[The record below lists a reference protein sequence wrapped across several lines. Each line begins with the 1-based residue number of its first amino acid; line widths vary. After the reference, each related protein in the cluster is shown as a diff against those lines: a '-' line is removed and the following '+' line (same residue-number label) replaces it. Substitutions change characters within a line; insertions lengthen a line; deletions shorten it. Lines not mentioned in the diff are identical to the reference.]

1 MRDVVASVLA
11 PRAFSRV
18 LWGGIAGVLV
28 VAVVDAALGSEAVLA
43 AALAVVALL
52 VALTGRHG
60 DTLVIAGAALAVAA
74 VSGAWN
80 GWDVPW
86 LVSLCVV
93 AACAIIAVLVALLRL
108 SAIVTAR
115 RLELLRGL
123 LELADEPAGVS
134 ELSSRLLALLVPAF
148 ADEGRIDLDAAGG
161 ARGEPGAVVLPLRAR
176 GMPFGTLQLTLG
188 PSGRR
193 YTAADLRFADLVAGR
208 VAVVLDNA
216 GLSRQAA
223 DAERR
228 LVAALDTLGE
238 AVTMNGPDGRT
249 VYANQA
255 AVELLRARDSA
266 DLTTRQVG
274 EIAARFAMYDEHGE
288 ELRVEDFPAFKA
300 LAGEDAPAPLLV
312 RNVVRATGEE
322 RWLVNKVTVLRDAG
336 GAIDRVVN
344 VIEDVTAVKRAELA
358 QGLLA
363 EAART
368 LAGSLDYADT
378 LQGVAD
384 VCAGRL
390 ADWCGVDLP
399 GPDGQH
405 HAGRD
410 RARRSGQG
418 GAGTRAARAPS
429 RRPRVRRGH
438 RPRDRRRRDDPHGGD
453 LRRRP
458 RRRGDRRGAS
468 PVAPRG
474 RPRVVAHRAPD
485 GRR

>member
-1 MRDVVASVLA
+1 M
-11 PRAFSRV
+11 
-18 LWGGIAGVLV
+18 
-28 VAVVDAALGSEAVLA
+28 
-43 AALAVVALL
+43 
-52 VALTGRHG
+52 
-60 DTLVIAGAALAVAA
+60 
-74 VSGAWN
+74 
-80 GWDVPW
+80 
-86 LVSLCVV
+86 
-93 AACAIIAVLVALLRL
+93 LVALLRL

-123 LELADEPAGVS
+123 LELADKPAGVS

-161 ARGEPGAVVLPLRAR
+161 ARGEPGAVVLPLSAR
-176 GMPFGTLQLTLG
+176 GMPFGTLELTLG

-266 DLTTRQVG
+266 DLTTRKVG
-274 EIAARFAMYDEHGE
+274 EIAARFAMYDEQGE

-344 VIEDVTAVKRAELA
+344 VIEDVTAVKRAELTQA
-358 QGLLA
+358 LLA
-363 EAART
+363 EAT
-368 LAGSLDYADT
+368 QILSSSLDYAGT
-378 LQGVAD
+378 LQRLAEVAA
-384 VCAGRL
+384 VRL

-399 GPDGQH
+399 GPDGSITPVGVA
-405 HAGRD
+405 HADPGR
-410 RARRSGQG
+410 RPSAGSCASAIPSASGP
-418 GAGTRAARAPS
+418 TRA
-429 RRPRVRRGH
+429 
-438 RPRDRRRRDDPHGGD
+438 
-453 LRRRP
+453 
-458 RRRGDRRGAS
+458 S
-468 PVAPRG
+468 PA
-474 RPRVVAHRAPD
+474 
-485 GRR
+485 

>member
-1 MRDVVASVLA
+1 M
-11 PRAFSRV
+11 
-18 LWGGIAGVLV
+18 LV
-28 VAVVDAALGSEAVLA
+28 VAASTPPLGSEAALA

-60 DTLVIAGAALAVAA
+60 DTLVVAGGCARSGGGERRLERMGRPVAGLR
-74 VSGAWN
+74 S
-80 GWDVPW
+80 
-86 LVSLCVV
+86 CVV

-161 ARGEPGAVVLPLRAR
+161 ARGEPGAVVLPLSAR

-344 VIEDVTAVKRAELA
+344 VIEDVTAVKRAELTQA
-358 QGLLA
+358 LLA
-363 EAART
+363 EATRI
-368 LAGSLDYADT
+368 LSSSLDYADT
-378 LQGVAD
+378 LQRR
-384 VCAGRL
+384 GRGGRRAARRL
-390 ADWCGVDLP
+390 VRG
-399 GPDGQH
+399 GP
-405 HAGRD
+405 A
-410 RARRSGQG
+410 RARRPASRRSGSRTPTRG
-418 GAGTRAARAPS
+418 RRRWAASCASATPSASGPTRA
-429 RRPRVRRGH
+429 
-438 RPRDRRRRDDPHGGD
+438 
-453 LRRRP
+453 
-458 RRRGDRRGAS
+458 S
-468 PVAPRG
+468 PA
-474 RPRVVAHRAPD
+474 
-485 GRR
+485 

>member
-1 MRDVVASVLA
+1 M
-11 PRAFSRV
+11 
-18 LWGGIAGVLV
+18 
-28 VAVVDAALGSEAVLA
+28 
-43 AALAVVALL
+43 
-52 VALTGRHG
+52 
-60 DTLVIAGAALAVAA
+60 
-74 VSGAWN
+74 
-80 GWDVPW
+80 
-86 LVSLCVV
+86 
-93 AACAIIAVLVALLRL
+93 LVALLRL
-108 SAIVTAR
+108 SATVTAR

-161 ARGEPGAVVLPLRAR
+161 ARGEPGAVVLPLSAR
-176 GMPFGTLQLTLG
+176 GMPFGTLELTLG

-193 YTAADLRFADLVAGR
+193 FTAADLRFADLVAGR
-208 VAVVLDNA
+208 VAVVLDSA

-266 DLTTRQVG
+266 DLTTRKVG
-274 EIAARFAMYDEHGE
+274 EIAARFAMYDAQGE
-288 ELRVEDFPAFKA
+288 ELRVQDFPAFKA

-358 QGLLA
+358 QALLA
-363 EAART
+363 EAAQHPR
-368 LAGSLDYADT
+368 
-378 LQGVAD
+378 
-384 VCAGRL
+384 RL
-390 ADWCGVDLP
+390 ARLRRHAAAAWRTSAPGGSPTGAGWTFP
-399 GPDGQH
+399 GPTAASRRSGSH
-405 HAGRD
+405 TPI
-410 RARRSGQG
+410 RARRRWDASCASAIPSASGP
-418 GAGTRAARAPS
+418 TRA
-429 RRPRVRRGH
+429 
-438 RPRDRRRRDDPHGGD
+438 
-453 LRRRP
+453 
-458 RRRGDRRGAS
+458 S
-468 PVAPRG
+468 PA
-474 RPRVVAHRAPD
+474 
-485 GRR
+485 